1 MKYLQ
6 SQGFYTLTDISNAI
20 AMNKEEKTMSR
31 ILSEVQKKH
40 EDIAMKPNRIG
51 RTF

>member
-31 ILSEVQKKH
+31 ILSEVRKIH
-40 EDIAMKPNRIG
+40 EDIGDKANRIG